1 MPAIPESNSE
11 SALGFVPGRLS
22 CYGGVYPSVKHSKN
36 DDEPCRELLQPGTV
50 KAITPLPRP

>member
-11 SALGFVPGRLS
+11 SAMGFVPCGSHAMVASIRQF
-22 CYGGVYPSVKHSKN
+22 KRSKN
-36 DDEPCRELLQPGTV
+36 DDEPCRSLLQPGTV